1 MAVVARVST
10 LTEAAFAS
18 RRQPDWDRLDSLVR
32 RAQHQGLRALDPG
45 LVAQLSPLYRDVC
58 ADLSRAEGARYS
70 APLIDFLQGL
80 TAVAHAVLYG
90 RQPRRRLADGTRG
103 TSLRVGLEAF
113 PRAVRRYKWAMLV
126 SLVLFFVPFFVG
138 FFATLADPA
147 FATRVAPEF
156 MLRPLTEAYRQG
168 FDADRGAGL
177 DALMAGFYVQ
187 HNVGIALT
195 CFATGLAFGLGS
207 AFYLVFNGLS
217 TGAIMGYVAA
227 HGAGGNI
234 LTFVVG
240 HSSLEL
246 GAIVLCGGAGLVLGW
261 SIVAP
266 GDKTRV
272 ASLQAAARG
281 VVTVV
286 FGAAVMLFLAAAVEG
301 FWSAST
307 VPSTVKRAVGA
318 TLFAI
323 VAAYIGLAGRGS
335 DEAAALEREQRSDRW
350 I

>member
-1 MAVVARVST
+1 MALVST
-10 LTEAAFAS
+10 LTEAAFAA
-18 RRQPDWDRLDSLVR
+18 RRKLDWDQLDALVGR
-32 RAQHQGLRALDPG
+32 VQQRGLRKLEPES
-45 LVAQLSPLYRDVC
+45 VAQISPLYRDVC
-58 ADLSRAEGARYS
+58 ADLAHAQGARYS
-70 APLIDFLQGL
+70 APLIDYLQGL
-80 TAVAHAVLYG
+80 TAAAHAVVYG
-90 RQPRRRLADGTRG
+90 RQPWRRLAADARG
-103 TSLRVGLEAF
+103 SSIRVALEAF
-113 PRAVRRYKWAMLV
+113 PRAVRRHKWAMLI
-126 SLVLFFVPFFVG
+126 SALLFFAPFFVG
-138 FFATLADPA
+138 LFATLADPT
-147 FATRVAPEF
+147 FATRVAPES
-156 MLRPLTEAYRQG
+156 MLRPLTESYREG
-168 FDADRGAGL
+168 FASNRGAGL

-217 TGAIMGYVAA
+217 TGAIVGYVAA

-234 LTFVVG
+234 LTFIVG
-240 HSSLEL
+240 HSALEL
-246 GAIVLCGGAGLVLGW
+246 GAIVLAGGAGLVLGW

-307 VPSTVKRAVGA
+307 VPSLVKRIVGGGV
-318 TLFAI
+318 LAI
-323 VAAYIGLAGRGS
+323 VLSYILLAGRGS
-335 DEAAALEREQRSDRW
+335 KEAAALEQAQGSDRW
-350 I
+350 T